1 MAKILIW
8 DIETSDLRADWGTT
22 LCIGY
27 KWYDESKVHVLSI
40 MDYPGWRKDVTDD
53 SRLVKDFHKIM
64 MEADMYVTYFG
75 KGFDLKWMNT
85 KFLQHG
91 LPILPNTAH
100 VDLFYTAKSNLNLS
114 RKSLDNVSRAF
125 GLEEKKYRVDGDIW
139 KRARVGDPE
148 CLKQVIEHC
157 YADILITQQA
167 YELLRPLVRQH
178 PRVSEFYTCRNC
190 GGDHLQR
197 RGAML
202 STTKGKKIRFQCMD
216 CAAWSSYSEKDAE
229 EIDGKKV

>member
-1 MAKILIW
+1 MARILVW

-27 KWYDESKVHVLSI
+27 KWYGESDVHVMSI
-40 MDYPGWRKDVTDD
+40 MDYPNWKKDVTDD

-85 KFLQHG
+85 KFLEHG

-114 RKSLDNVSRAF
+114 RKSLDNVSRTF
-125 GLEEKKYRVDGDIW
+125 KLEDKKYRVDGDIW
-139 KRARVGDPE
+139 KKARVGDPE
-148 CLKQVIEHC
+148 SLKQVIEHC
-157 YADILITQQA
+157 HADIVITEQA
-167 YELLRPLVRQH
+167 YELLRPLIRQH
-178 PRVSEFYTCRNC
+178 PRVSEYECCQAC
-190 GGDHLQR
+190 GSEKLQR
-197 RGAML
+197 RGKAL
-202 STTKGKKIRFQCMD
+202 STTKGARQRVQCQN
-216 CAAWSSYSEKDAE
+216 CGHWSLRPADEDTLA
-229 EIDGKKV
+229 